1 MVQTSRRRLAATA
14 VALAAIVVSGALLTG
29 CSSRQQVDLSVNGS
43 GTAQIRITLSPIL
56 VSYLQDLAATVAG
69 VRVPADQPVFDLSA
83 LHTAFSRYPALA
95 LESASTPHPDTLD
108 LSVRFRDV
116 AKVFSAAMESGPRFA
131 TFSDDG
137 GTKTLSITVDRETIA
152 AVLGLT
158 PLSGSVAADVLLPPK
173 GDSMSPD
180 QYVSYL
186 SWALEDYA
194 KGQDI
199 RKVIED
205 ARIDLNIRVAGT
217 VISQNGGRQEGNTVI
232 FSLPVTELVTLQKAA
247 NYSITFR

>member
-1 MVQTSRRRLAATA
+1 MFLA
-14 VALAAIVVSGALLTG
+14 G

-43 GTAQIRITLSPIL
+43 GTAHIRISLSPIL

-69 VRVPADQPVFDLSA
+69 VRVPADQPVFDLAA
-83 LHTAFSRYPALA
+83 LRTAFSRYPALV
-95 LESASTPHPDTLD
+95 LESASTPRPDTLE
-108 LSVRFRDV
+108 LSVQFRDV
-116 AKVFSAAMESGPRFA
+116 AKVFSAAIGTGPKFA
-131 TFSDDG
+131 TFSNNGD
-137 GTKTLSITVDRETIA
+137 TKTLSITVDREAIA

-180 QYVSYL
+180 EYVSYL

-199 RKVIED
+199 ERVIRD
-205 ARIDLNIRVAGT
+205 ARIDMVFRVAGT
-217 VISQNGGRQEGNTVI
+217 VISQKGGRQDGNTVT